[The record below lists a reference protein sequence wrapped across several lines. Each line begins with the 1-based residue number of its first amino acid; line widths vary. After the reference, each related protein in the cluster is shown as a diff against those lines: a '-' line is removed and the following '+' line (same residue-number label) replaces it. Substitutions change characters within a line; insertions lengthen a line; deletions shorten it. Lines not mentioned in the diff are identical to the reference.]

1 MVTRRTLLAASAVL
15 LPSSAMAQTA
25 FTPVNTA
32 SFPAYLDTL
41 RARAVQAGV
50 SRSTVEHTLT
60 HLTVNQ
66 RAIQLDR
73 NQPESKLTW
82 AQYRT
87 RIVNTQR
94 IAQGRQLFARHRAL
108 LEQVTQRYGVP
119 AGVIMGIWALE
130 SNYGASSGDFNIIQ
144 CLATLAW
151 EGRRR
156 AFFESELLDAL
167 RVIERGDVT
176 AEKMVGSYAGA
187 MGQTQFMPDSVLK
200 YAVDWDGDGKRDLW
214 SSMGDIFASTANY
227 LAREGWQREL
237 PWGRQIQLPAG
248 VDPRLAGHDKRRSI
262 AEWRGLGLSI
272 AGFPDATKVALVL
285 PGGAGDEA
293 FLAYYPNYKAL
304 RAYNPP
310 DKYCLS
316 VGLLGDA
323 ITL

>member
-1 MVTRRTLLAASAVL
+1 MLTRRTLLAASALL
-15 LPSSAMAQTA
+15 LPASAMAETA

-41 RARAVQAGV
+41 RARAVQVGI
-50 SRSTVEHTLT
+50 SRATVDHALA

-82 AQYRT
+82 AQYRA

-94 IAQGRQLFARHRAL
+94 IAQGRQLYAKHRGL
-108 LEQVTQRYGVP
+108 LGQVTQRYGVP
-119 AGVIMGIWALE
+119 AGIIMGIWALE

-156 AFFESELLDAL
+156 AFFESELFDAL

-176 AEKMVGSYAGA
+176 AERMVGSYAGA

-200 YAVDWDGDGKRDLW
+200 YAVDWDGNGRRDLW
-214 SSMGDIFASTANY
+214 TSMGDIFASTANY

-237 PWGRQIQLPAG
+237 GWGRQIQLPQG
-248 VDPRLAGHDKRRSI
+248 FDSRLSGHDKRRTQ
-262 AEWRGLGLSI
+262 AEWRGLGL
-272 AGFPDATKVALVL
+272 ALPALPETARVAVVL
-285 PGGAGDEA
+285 PGGPADEA
-293 FLAYYPNYKAL
+293 FLVYYPNYKAL